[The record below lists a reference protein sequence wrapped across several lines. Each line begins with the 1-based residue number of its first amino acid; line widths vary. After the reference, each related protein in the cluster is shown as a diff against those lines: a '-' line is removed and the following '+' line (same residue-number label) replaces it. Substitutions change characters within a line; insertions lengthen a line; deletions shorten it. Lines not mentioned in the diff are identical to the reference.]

1 MRPFI
6 TQSEI
11 LPQKDRDI
19 LSSHELVE
27 AAGRPLMVFR
37 QSGWDSYYNE
47 CQLEPRRVLLTTSVQ
62 LVTIPDVG
70 HGHIEPCF
78 RGTYITLSG
87 IHVPSGDEYV
97 FGMRSEL
104 GFSFEP
110 VHIEAQAAWREI
122 NPTLELETSE

>member
-6 TQSEI
+6 TQSEL
-11 LPQKDRDI
+11 LPSQDRET
-19 LSSHELVE
+19 LATHELVE

-37 QSGWDSYYNE
+37 QNGWDSYYNE
-47 CQLEPRRVLLTTSVQ
+47 CQVEPRRVLLTTSVQ
-62 LVTIPDVG
+62 LVAIPDAG
-70 HGHIEPCF
+70 HLHIEPCF

-97 FGMRSEL
+97 FGMRPEL

-110 VHIEAQAAWREI
+110 VHIDAVTAWREI
-122 NPTLELETSE
+122 DDTIALETSE

>member
-6 TQSEI
+6 TQSELLPIDDREI
-11 LPQKDRDI
+11 LAT
-19 LSSHELVE
+19 HELVE
-27 AAGRPLMVFR
+27 ATGRPLMVFR
-37 QSGWDSYYNE
+37 QSGWNSYYNE
-47 CQLEPRRVLLTTSVQ
+47 CQLEPRRVLLTTNVQ
-62 LVTIPDVG
+62 LVTIPDSG
-70 HGHIEPCF
+70 HLHLEPCF

-110 VHIEAQAAWREI
+110 VHIDAQTAWQEI
-122 NPTLELETSE
+122 DPAFELETSE

>member
-11 LPQKDRDI
+11 LPHKDREI

-37 QSGWDSYYNE
+37 QNGWDSYYNE
-47 CQLEPRRVLLTTSVQ
+47 CQLEPLRVLLTTSVQ
-62 LVTIPDVG
+62 LITIPDVG
-70 HGHIEPCF
+70 HLHIEPCY

-97 FGMRSEL
+97 FGMRPEL

-110 VHIEAQAAWREI
+110 VHIEAQETWREI